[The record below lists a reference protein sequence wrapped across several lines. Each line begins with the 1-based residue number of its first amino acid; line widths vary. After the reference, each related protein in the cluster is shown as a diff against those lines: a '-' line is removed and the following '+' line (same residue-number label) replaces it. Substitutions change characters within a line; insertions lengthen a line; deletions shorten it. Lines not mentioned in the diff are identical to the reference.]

1 MHGNLLLTRYI
12 TTQIRTIILNE
23 SSYQDDNNKEYIM
36 RIAIIGAGVGG
47 LTLALSLLDTGI
59 TDIHIYESSSK
70 ISELGVGINVLPHA
84 MREME
89 KLGLLDELIS
99 VGVETSELKYFTH
112 KGQLI
117 WHEERGVNAGY
128 KWPQISIHRGHLI
141 KTLHNALEER
151 LGADRI
157 NTSHHLNDFI
167 KNEDGTVTA
176 IFNGKSNTVDCLIG
190 CDGIHSV
197 VRKKL
202 FPNEGAPKW
211 DGITMWRGVSEIKPF
226 LKEDAMVIAGRSE
239 HRMVM
244 YPISKHLNEK
254 GKVMINWVAKHK
266 TTIAQD
272 MPKQD
277 WVHQVGPTDMP
288 IYFKNFDFVNVT
300 SLIENASAIYKYP
313 QVDRDPL
320 STWDFGNI
328 TLLGDAAHPMYPSGS
343 NGASQA
349 ILDAGVLSQQ
359 LATQSSIAK
368 AVKNYDSERRAQTTE
383 IVLKNRQAG
392 PERIIDVV
400 ETRAPDGFDK
410 LDDVI
415 SKTELAEIS
424 MSYKK
429 SAGFDKQ
436 TLNHG

>member
-1 MHGNLLLTRYI
+1 
-12 TTQIRTIILNE
+12 
-23 SSYQDDNNKEYIM
+23 M

-47 LTLALSLLDTGI
+47 LTLALSLLNVGI
-59 TDIHIYESSSK
+59 RDIHIYESSSA

-99 VGVETSELKYFTH
+99 VSVETSELKYFTQQ
-112 KGQLI
+112 GQLI

-141 KTLHNALEER
+141 KTLYEAVLNR
-151 LGADRI
+151 LGSDRI
-157 NTSHHLNDFI
+157 HTNHHLNDFK
-167 KNEDGTVTA
+167 KNEDGSVTA
-176 IFNGKSNTVDCLIG
+176 IFNGTANTVDCLIG
-190 CDGIHSV
+190 CDGIHSA

-202 FPNEGAPKW
+202 YPNEGAPKW
-211 DGITMWRGVSEIKPF
+211 DGITMWRGVSEVKPF

-239 HRMVM
+239 HRMVI
-244 YPISKHLNEK
+244 YPISKHLNSE
-254 GKVMINWVAKHK
+254 GKILINWVAKHK
-266 TTIAQD
+266 TTNAQA

-277 WVHQVGPTDMP
+277 WIHQVGPTDMP
-288 IYFKNFDFVNVT
+288 KYFNNFDFVNVT
-300 SLIENASAIYKYP
+300 DLIKSANAIYKYP

-320 STWDFGNI
+320 PSWDFGNV

-349 ILDAGVLSQQ
+349 ILDAGVLSQE
-359 LATQSSIAK
+359 LIEQSSVAHAI
-368 AVKNYDSERRAQTTE
+368 KNYDNERRTITTE
-383 IVLKNRQAG
+383 IVLKNRKAG
-392 PERIIDVV
+392 PERCIDVV
-400 ETRAPDGFDK
+400 EARAPNGFEQ

-415 SKTELAEIS
+415 SQSELKEIS

-436 TLNHG
+436 ILNDKKSYA

>member
-1 MHGNLLLTRYI
+1 
-12 TTQIRTIILNE
+12 
-23 SSYQDDNNKEYIM
+23 M

-47 LTLALSLLDTGI
+47 LTLALSLLEVGI
-59 TDIHIYESSSK
+59 SDIHIYESSTG

-84 MREME
+84 MREMD

-99 VGVETSELKYFTH
+99 VSVETSELKYFTQ

-141 KTLHNALEER
+141 KALHSAVLER

-157 NTSHHLNDFI
+157 HTSHQLNDFT
-167 KNEDGTVTA
+167 KNKDGTVTA
-176 IFNGKSNTVDCLIG
+176 IFNGSSNTVDCLIG
-190 CDGIHSV
+190 CDGIHSA

-202 FPNEGAPKW
+202 YPNEGAPKW
-211 DGITMWRGVSEIKPF
+211 DGITMWRGVSEVKPF

-244 YPISKHLNEK
+244 YPISKHLNDE
-254 GKVMINWVAKHK
+254 GKVQINWVAKHK
-266 TTIAQD
+266 TTTAQA

-277 WVHQVGPTDMP
+277 WVHKVGSADMP
-288 IYFKNFDFVNVT
+288 QYFKNFDFINVT
-300 SLIENASAIYKYP
+300 SLIENATAIYKYP

-320 STWDFGNI
+320 PSWDFGNV

-349 ILDAGVLSQQ
+349 ILDVGVLSQQ
-359 LATQSSIAK
+359 LASQSTIAQ
-368 AVKNYDSERRAQTTE
+368 AISNYDNERRIKTSE

-400 ETRAPDGFDK
+400 ETRAPDGFDH

-415 SKTELAEIS
+415 SQSELNEIS

-436 TLNHG
+436 TLNHKLSNA